1 MLSMGRSIAAHAMR
15 PFFVVGFLLL
25 CSTWGGHA
33 VHAQPAAGAAP
44 HIEWEVKNR
53 FRLFRNEADFQRHVA
68 AAHGDGV
75 LAAERR
81 LASESDGR
89 GWARD
94 LVELLCVDRACR
106 LLGSCD
112 RDGERESY
120 LAPRDHRVGVTL
132 AGTLP
137 ANEGC
142 AWSFDDGD
150 GHPRQVSG
158 PCNEEVKARLVS
170 TRPTIASVDI
180 ILTDG
185 TALRLVSEIVVRD
198 ALIAG
203 MGDSIAAGEGNPD
216 RAVRLSDQGFCLKRF
231 GDIIGR
237 DAPASAATN
246 PAPRWRTRTRGPPTG
261 RCKAR
266 AGSAVPATV
275 RSTAIR
281 CAPRSRSPSRTRI
294 SPSRF
299 FRSAARAQPSMPDSS
314 TTSGRASA
322 RARARVLPVRGRFA
336 PRSAR

>member
-25 CSTWGGHA
+25 FSTWGGHA
-33 VHAQPAAGAAP
+33 VHAQGAAGAAP

-94 LVELLCVDRACR
+94 IVERLCVDRAGR
-106 LLGSCD
+106 LLESCD

-158 PCNEEVKARLVS
+158 PCDEEVKARS
-170 TRPTIASVDI
+170 SV
-180 ILTDG
+180 
-185 TALRLVSEIVVRD
+185 
-198 ALIAG
+198 
-203 MGDSIAAGEGNPD
+203 
-216 RAVRLSDQGFCLKRF
+216 
-231 GDIIGR
+231 IGR
-237 DAPASAATN
+237 PS
-246 PAPRWRTRTRGPPTG
+246 P
-261 RCKAR
+261 
-266 AGSAVPATV
+266 
-275 RSTAIR
+275 RST
-281 CAPRSRSPSRTRI
+281 S
-294 SPSRF
+294 F
-299 FRSAARAQPSMPDSS
+299 
-314 TTSGRASA
+314 
-322 RARARVLPVRGRFA
+322 
-336 PRSAR
+336 